1 MSSASGR
8 SWRPVFVSLTVLVCA
23 CGCCSGDGLDMT
35 AEDLDQRE
43 VVCPPGHVPCGNG
56 SSRCLSR
63 LLHCDGV
70 VNCPGGED
78 ERHCSDVYG
87 GLGTLMGVFPNWRIQ
102 NITKAE
108 HMLHRYSCNRTDI
121 PRTCYCESY
130 STTRVFC
137 ENANLTHVPRAISDV
152 TRLILTNNSL
162 NVLPANAFYGYTNL
176 SSLMIINSISGISP
190 LAFNGLLNLRIMTIE
205 KNHISQIHLGSFA
218 GLLNLNWLT
227 FKHNHL
233 SIFNFDVLRDIP
245 KLELLNL
252 EGNGFT
258 GIYRPFPEQKSLTW
272 LDLKRNNLKTLHKDT
287 FQGLRNLEVLILRE
301 NHLVDIPEETFQ
313 KNTKLLELDISRN
326 SLFTLHLGLFK
337 GLRSLKKIDLSQN
350 PIKSLPATLFHDLRS
365 LNSLNLSG
373 IEISNIGIRHFRHL
387 PKLEFIYFKK
397 FHYCSYAPYVRIC
410 MPKTDGLSST
420 EHLLVWPV
428 LRLSVWVVAFTTCT
442 GNSVVF
448 AWRFLA
454 KKEDRVLSLFI
465 KNLSM
470 ADLLMGIYLVTVGSL
485 DVAFR
490 DEYNKHAHQWMS
502 SWFCTLCGL
511 VAMVSC
517 EVSVLILSLITIERY
532 CCIKTN
538 VRAVTVNAARYFLA
552 VVWLAGLVLALFPV
566 LRWPSE
572 RAFYSSNGL
581 CFPLHIDDPF
591 MLGWE
596 YSAFVFLGINFFAM
610 VLVMGLYLSMFCII
624 KEDRQRARP
633 VTMKK
638 QEDAVLALR
647 FFFIVLTDCMCWIP
661 IVIIKILALLEVQ
674 ISENI
679 YAWVVVFIL
688 PINSALNPVIY
699 TLAAPTELRRRIEKF
714 AQRLLKC
721 HKRLECMLTSSRTP
735 RSSVATQSLTGT
747 DVPSVSTDC
756 TSGGSAYHPVSR
768 QSCAAIHELS
778 ESSEA
783 DDTVL

>member
-1 MSSASGR
+1 MEHRPTFPGR
-8 SWRPVFVSLTVLVCA
+8 APGHWSMDYPRLAARLLRRLRCFFSCVLLRPCVCGLRFRPRGGSVHSDGGRLDNTRGAGRVLVFLSRDAMLLLVTTEDCWGSA
-23 CGCCSGDGLDMT
+23 RRLVSDASAPSETPFPTGLRHCLDMT

-87 GLGTLMGVFPNWRIQ
+87 GLGTLMD
-102 NITKAE
+102 
-108 HMLHRYSCNRTDI
+108 RTDI

-152 TRLILTNNSL
+152 TR
-162 NVLPANAFYGYTNL
+162 F
-176 SSLMIINSISGISP
+176 
-190 LAFNGLLNLRIMTIE
+190 
-205 KNHISQIHLGSFA
+205 
-218 GLLNLNWLT
+218 
-227 FKHNHL
+227 
-233 SIFNFDVLRDIP
+233 
-245 KLELLNL
+245 
-252 EGNGFT
+252 
-258 GIYRPFPEQKSLTW
+258 
-272 LDLKRNNLKTLHKDT
+272 
-287 FQGLRNLEVLILRE
+287 
-301 NHLVDIPEETFQ
+301 
-313 KNTKLLELDISRN
+313 
-326 SLFTLHLGLFK
+326 
-337 GLRSLKKIDLSQN
+337 
-350 PIKSLPATLFHDLRS
+350 
-365 LNSLNLSG
+365 
-373 IEISNIGIRHFRHL
+373 
-387 PKLEFIYFKK
+387 YFKK